1 MNGIERPSCECTHFW
16 RICHLRKEK
25 LNSRSENMSFGVH
38 STTSCLGFTV
48 LYLFSFVNIYT
59 CFLFHLLQKD
69 SSIENLYLIASF
81 ASWFVSCIF

>member
-1 MNGIERPSCECTHFW
+1 
-16 RICHLRKEK
+16 
-25 LNSRSENMSFGVH
+25 MSFGVH

-81 ASWFVSCIF
+81 ASWFVSCIFLNSGATIVKIANGLECNKNKNRNK